1 MIQKSQGY
9 SFVTLNMACFTICVF
24 EHRILLKSLTSVSL
38 EHIIKGLNDSEGRD
52 TEHIAKIIAK
62 LKIGKVI
69 NAFVI
74 VRNGA
79 EQRMSKAYSD
89 MLRIFELSF
98 GVNFAMI
105 FI

>member
-1 MIQKSQGY
+1 MVCSIIS
-9 SFVTLNMACFTICVF
+9 VF
-24 EHRILLKSLTSVSL
+24 EHITLLKTSLVFLKSD
-38 EHIIKGLNDSEGRD
+38 HIITGLNDSEGRD

-98 GVNFAMI
+98 GVTFAMI

>member
-1 MIQKSQGY
+1 
-9 SFVTLNMACFTICVF
+9 MASATICVEDLEF
-24 EHRILLKSLTSVSL
+24 YSKASLVFLKS
-38 EHIIKGLNDSEGRD
+38 EHIITGLNDSEGRD

-62 LKIGKVI
+62 LKSGKVI